1 MRLQVL
7 FAQLLLVLVAVWAPA
22 GTALAEQ
29 VPAPSAEARAAWGFD
44 RSDLPPHP
52 GARFGVLANG
62 MRYALMRNALPSG
75 SLSVRLRFD
84 AGASV
89 EAARE
94 LGFMHLIEH
103 LIFHGTPNIPEGSL
117 ALMMAHRGM
126 QRITDFNA
134 FTSYEET
141 VYRLDMARSD
151 TAARDAALML
161 MREAAGNLSFGRR
174 AVEGAKRK
182 VREEIR
188 ARDAVKDRLT
198 TAQNAF
204 FAPGTPIAR
213 GPVAGTVSSVGRAD
227 GAALRRLYELHYL
240 PNRAVLVAVGDFD
253 PVAAEAEIAAR
264 FADWKAKAS
273 PPQPPVAPSVASGG
287 GTRFR
292 VFAHPK
298 AATAVTIASVGPLA
312 RTADAAAPRDASF
325 LEHLGA
331 EMMGRRL
338 ARIAAAPDAPLLG
351 ASVAIYDHFST
362 VRVASLDLAARDGD
376 WSRALR
382 AGSLELGRVLAQ
394 GFSEAEFAEQLGV
407 SRSALAHAAAPRTT
421 PALADAIVDAA
432 ARGIVF
438 TVPADPAAASAYLA
452 RLRLD
457 DVNAAFRSAWS
468 RNGRHI
474 FLSHNRRV
482 REEEVARAWLQAST
496 AAARGSSAPSHR
508 LPHAD

>member
-1 MRLQVL
+1 
-7 FAQLLLVLVAVWAPA
+7 
-22 GTALAEQ
+22 
-29 VPAPSAEARAAWGFD
+29 
-44 RSDLPPHP
+44 
-52 GARFGVLANG
+52 
-62 MRYALMRNALPSG
+62 MRYALMRNAVPGG
-75 SLSVRLRFD
+75 SLSLRLRFD

-89 EAARE
+89 EGERE
-94 LGFMHLIEH
+94 LGFMHLLEH

-126 QRITDFNA
+126 RRITDFNA

-151 TAARDAALML
+151 AAARDAALML
-161 MREAAGNLSFGRR
+161 MREVAGNLSFGRR

-188 ARDAVKDRLT
+188 AREAVKDRLT

-213 GPVAGTVSSVGRAD
+213 GPVAGTVASVGRAN

-253 PVAAEAEIAAR
+253 PATAEAEIAAR
-264 FADWKAKAS
+264 FGDWKTKAAPPQS
-273 PPQPPVAPSVASGG
+273 PPPPLIVSGRR
-287 GTRFR
+287 TQFR
-292 VFAHPK
+292 VFNHPK
-298 AATAVTIASVGPLA
+298 APTAVTIASVGPLA
-312 RTADAAAPRDASF
+312 RSADAAAPRDAGF

-331 EMMGRRL
+331 EMMSRRL
-338 ARIAAAPDAPLLG
+338 ARIASAPDAPFLDP
-351 ASVAIYDHFST
+351 SVAIYDHFST
-362 VRVASLDLAARDGD
+362 ARVASIDLAARDRD
-376 WSRALR
+376 WRRALR
-382 AGSLELGRVLAQ
+382 AGALELNHVLAE
-394 GFSEAEFAEQLGV
+394 GFSKDELAEQLAV
-407 SRSALAHAAAPRTT
+407 SRNALARAAAQRTT

-432 ARGIVF
+432 GRGIVF
-438 TVPADPAAASAYLA
+438 TVPADPAATSAYLA

-482 REEEVARAWLQAST
+482 PEAEVAEAWPAASNSS
-496 AAARGSSAPSHR
+496 RGGSSALSHR
-508 LPHAD
+508 PPHQD